1 MKDLRIIGSGNFTP
15 TIGVI
20 NQSDFINVAWL
31 VAEVQQNFSAPDEAN
46 IVMFSAT
53 KSFYCLIGPSA
64 AASIPLGSVLDGS
77 ASEANPVARE
87 VLVGDKISLI
97 STVDCKVT
105 MTFYR

>member
-1 MKDLRIIGSGNFTP
+1 LKELRIIGSGNFTP

-31 VAEVQQNFSAPDEAN
+31 IAGAQRNFSAPSEAN

-53 KSFYCLIGPSA
+53 GSFYCLIGSSA
-64 AASIPLGSVLDGS
+64 AASIPIGNVLDGS
-77 ASEANPVARE
+77 ASEMNPIARE

-97 STVDCKVT
+97 SPVDCKVT
-105 MTFYR
+105 MAFYR